1 MRGDPT
7 QQLIMLTPVTPDTMV
22 PADHPIRAIR
32 TIVDRALAS
41 LSPTFNA
48 MYDRIGRPSIP
59 PEHLLKGMLLM
70 SFYSIRSERQLCERL
85 RYDLLFKWFLGLNIT
100 DDVFDHSTFSKNRDR
115 LLEHAVAAQFFA
127 AVREEAQRRRLLSS
141 DHFTV
146 DGTLLDAWASM
157 KSVQP
162 RDGSGPP
169 TGGGKNP
176 AVDFHGQRRTNETHV
191 SSTDP
196 EARLARK
203 AEGQTTKLAYAG
215 HVLMENR
222 TGLVVDILITEAT
235 GRAERE
241 AALQMLDR
249 QRRSGRATLG
259 ADKGYDTADF
269 VAACRGR
276 AVTPH
281 VAQHTTN
288 RRSRID
294 IRVTRH
300 RGYAMSQRVRKRVE
314 EIFGWVKTVGGG
326 RKLRYIGVAKNQLW
340 AHITGAAFNLV
351 RMARLERA
359 AAGA

>member
-1 MRGDPT
+1 MRGDAT
-7 QQLIMLTPVTPDTMV
+7 QQLIMLTPVTPETLV

-32 TIVDRALAS
+32 VIVDRALAS
-41 LSPTFNA
+41 LSPTFNV

-59 PEHLLKGMLLM
+59 PERLLKAMLLQ

-85 RYDLLFKWFLGLNIT
+85 QYDLLFKWFLGLNIT

-115 LLEHAVAAQFFA
+115 LLAHEVAAQFFA

-196 EARLARK
+196 EARLARRGD
-203 AEGQTTKLAYAG
+203 GQTARLAYAG

-241 AALQMLDR
+241 AALAMLDR

-259 ADKGYDTADF
+259 ADKGYDTEDF
-269 VAACRGR
+269 VAACRER
-276 AVTPH
+276 DVTPH

-294 IRVTRH
+294 ERVTRH
-300 RGYAMSQRVRKRVE
+300 PGYAMSQSVRKRVE

-351 RMARLERA
+351 RMVRLERA
-359 AAGA
+359 AVQA